1 MDGFSFRFASELVLV
16 TSSLEKPNTYLESVI
31 ENKMNTA
38 INYNCLYM
46 IVMYIMII
54 LVISDEP
61 LWWTPF

>member
-1 MDGFSFRFASELVLV
+1 MDGFSFRFASGPVLV

>member
-38 INYNCLYM
+38 IDYNCLYM